1 MPNAAFSKGQRQAK
15 IPISVTGPFPLK
27 IGDKKPLL
35 YGFGSMVTLGPK
47 VTATTPKLK
56 TSFNFGKLSLVSA
69 RIKRPSKIGV
79 GRPISVSNIPGPRLG
94 KVGILGR

>member
-1 MPNAAFSKGQRQAK
+1 MPNAAFTRGQRQGK

-35 YGFGSMVTLGPK
+35 YGFGQMAAMSPK
-47 VTATTPKLK
+47 VTPTVPKIKSTL
-56 TSFNFGKLSLVSA
+56 NFGKLSLVY
-69 RIKRPSKIGV
+69 SKIKGPTKIGL